1 VIGRV
6 EEFEEEHAHRGQDA
20 ALVGDLG
27 LQDVVERRD
36 AIRRDEQ
43 QVVVVDAIQL
53 ADLATGQMQVVGQRW
68 THRAR
73 LSAEIFGM
81 TSRYLPYATT
91 PARLLAQLVSDVVV
105 VVWTA
110 VWVLVGMAVHAAVS
124 TIAQVGRQVQ
134 DGANG
139 VAGNLNSAGDSAD
152 NVPLVGDALSKPL
165 RAASEAALDI
175 AGAGQSL
182 DSTATWLAWVLALAV
197 AATPIL
203 AVVMPWLFLR
213 VRFFRRKWTA
223 ITLAATPAG
232 EQLLALRALANRP
245 LAKLAAVSI
254 DPVGAWRRDDAV
266 AVRGLAN
273 LELRSAGVTRRT

>member
-1 VIGRV
+1 
-6 EEFEEEHAHRGQDA
+6 
-20 ALVGDLG
+20 
-27 LQDVVERRD
+27 
-36 AIRRDEQ
+36 
-43 QVVVVDAIQL
+43 
-53 ADLATGQMQVVGQRW
+53 
-68 THRAR
+68 
-73 LSAEIFGM
+73 M

-91 PARLLAQLVSDVVV
+91 PARLLAQLVSDLVVV
-105 VVWTA
+105 SWTA
-110 VWVLVGMAVHAAVS
+110 VWVIVGLAVHTAVA
-124 TIAQVGRQVQ
+124 TIATVGRQVN
-134 DGANG
+134 DGATG
-139 VAGNLNSAGDSAD
+139 VAGNLNSAGDSAH
-152 NVPLVGDALSKPL
+152 NVPLLGDALSKPL

-182 DSTATWLAWVLALAV
+182 DTTATWLAWVLALAV

-203 AVVMPWLFLR
+203 AVLMPWLFMR
-213 VRFFRRKWTA
+213 IRFFRRKWTA

-273 LELRSAGVTRRT
+273 LELRSAGIARRS